1 MDDNSPHL
9 NHVAKLVHLV
19 NALATQEPAGL
30 SEMKETLITSY
41 ICFKQNNQFYLN
53 YARRDSWAN

>member
-19 NALATQEPAGL
+19 NALAAQEPAWW
-30 SEMKETLITSY
+30 SEMKETLYLKIM
-41 ICFKQNNQFYLN
+41 KQHH
-53 YARRDSWAN
+53 

>member
-19 NALATQEPAGL
+19 NALAAQEPADVC
-30 SEMKETLITSY
+30 EMKESL
-41 ICFKQNNQFYLN
+41 CFQQTY
-53 YARRDSWAN
+53 